1 MTKTTFFNQHTK
13 LTRSL
18 KKFILDY
25 EEQLA
30 TEIFEQF
37 LENLHEELHNASRLL
52 SESSP
57 GVMRAMKLQELV
69 DAEIAE
75 GADIPVSCS
84 KGCSACCHMEV
95 EITSYEAE
103 VLKHL
108 IEDGMSIDRDRL
120 QQQSQRA
127 LQDPEWRK
135 GMRNEINKCVFLNHE
150 GACRIYENRPVMCR
164 RHSVTS
170 PPENCEFIESKI
182 VIRYFPKVD
191 LLISAA
197 NEDPAL
203 EIGPLAKML
212 ELKLSQKR

>member
-1 MTKTTFFNQHTK
+1 M
-13 LTRSL
+13 
-18 KKFILDY
+18 DY
-25 EEQLA
+25 EGQLA
-30 TEIFEQF
+30 PEVFEQF
-37 LENLHEELHNASRLL
+37 LESMHEELDKASQELL
-52 SESSP
+52 QSSA
-57 GVMRAMKLQELV
+57 GGLRAMKLQEMV

-75 GADIPVSCS
+75 GAEIPVSCF

-95 EITSYEAE
+95 EVTSYEAE

-108 IEDGMSIDRDRL
+108 VEDGMSIDRARL

-127 LQDPEWRK
+127 LQDPAWRE
-135 GMRNEINKCVFLNHE
+135 GMRNEINKCVFLNHQGE
-150 GACRIYENRPVMCR
+150 CRVYDNRPVMCR

-170 PPENCEFIESKI
+170 PAENCEFIESKI

-197 NEDPAL
+197 NEDSAV

-212 ELKLSQKR
+212 QLKLSQK

>member
-1 MTKTTFFNQHTK
+1 MTKEVFFQTHTK

-25 EEQLA
+25 EGQLA
-30 TEIFEQF
+30 SEVFEQF
-37 LENLHEELHNASRLL
+37 LESLHEELGKASRELMQ
-52 SESSP
+52 SAA
-57 GVMRAMKLQELV
+57 GGMRAMKLQEMV

-75 GADIPVSCS
+75 GADIEVSCF

-95 EITSYEAE
+95 EVTSYEAD

-108 IEDGMSIDRDRL
+108 VEDGMSIDRSRL
-120 QQQSQRA
+120 QQQSQRS
-127 LQDPEWRK
+127 LQDPAWRE
-135 GMRNEINKCVFLNHE
+135 GLRNDINKCVFLNHQGE
-150 GACRIYENRPVMCR
+150 CRIYENRPAMCR

-170 PPENCEFIESKI
+170 PAEFCENIESKI

-197 NEDPAL
+197 NEDPNV

-212 ELKLSQKR
+212 ELKLRQK

>member
-1 MTKTTFFNQHTK
+1 MTKETFFQTHTK

-25 EEQLA
+25 ENQLA
-30 TEIFEQF
+30 SEVFEQF
-37 LENLHEELHNASRLL
+37 LESLHEEL
-52 SESSP
+52 ESVSLQLAQSAP
-57 GVMRAMKLQELV
+57 GGMRAMKLQEMV

-75 GADIPVSCS
+75 GDEIPVSCF

-95 EITSYEAE
+95 EVTSYEAE
-103 VLKHL
+103 VLKQL
-108 IEDGMSIDRDRL
+108 VEDGMSIDRARL
-120 QQQSQRA
+120 QKQSLRS
-127 LQDPEWRK
+127 LQDPAWRE
-135 GMRNEINKCVFLNHE
+135 GMRNEINKCVFLNHQGE
-150 GACRIYENRPVMCR
+150 CRIYDHRPVMCR

-170 PPENCEFIESKI
+170 AAENCEFIESKI

-197 NEDPAL
+197 NEDAQV

-212 ELKLSQKR
+212 EMKLLQK

>member
-1 MTKTTFFNQHTK
+1 MTKDIFFQTHTK

-25 EEQLA
+25 EGQLA
-30 TEIFEQF
+30 SEVFEQF
-37 LENLHEELHNASRLL
+37 LESLHEELGKASRELMQSAAGGL
-52 SESSP
+52 
-57 GVMRAMKLQELV
+57 RAMRLQEMV

-75 GADIPVSCS
+75 GADIEVSCF

-95 EITSYEAE
+95 EVTSHEAD

-108 IEDGMSIDRDRL
+108 VEDGMSIDRSRL
-120 QQQSQRA
+120 QQQSQRN
-127 LQDPEWRK
+127 LQDPVWRE
-135 GMRNEINKCVFLNHE
+135 GMRNEINKCVFLNHQGE
-150 GACRIYENRPVMCR
+150 CRIYENRPVMCR

-170 PPENCEFIESKI
+170 PAEFCENIESKI

-197 NEDPAL
+197 NEDPDV

-212 ELKLSQKR
+212 ELKLRQK

>member
-1 MTKTTFFNQHTK
+1 MTKETFFQTHTK

-25 EEQLA
+25 EGQLA
-30 TEIFEQF
+30 ADVFEQF
-37 LENLHEELHNASRLL
+37 LESLHEELEKASQELKQ
-52 SESSP
+52 SSV
-57 GVMRAMKLQELV
+57 GGMRAMKLQEMV

-75 GADIPVSCS
+75 GADIEVSCF

-108 IEDGMSIDRDRL
+108 VEDGMSIDRARL
-120 QQQSQRA
+120 QQQSQRS
-127 LQDPEWRK
+127 LQDPAWRE
-135 GMRNEINKCVFLNHE
+135 GMRNETNKCVFLNHQGE
-150 GACRIYENRPVMCR
+150 CRVYENRPVMCR

-170 PPENCEFIESKI
+170 AAEYCENIDSKI

-197 NEDPAL
+197 NEDSEV

-212 ELKLSQKR
+212 ELKLRQK